1 MGEWKQSKCGWP
13 TASGRRCQNKT
24 LKGTSRCY
32 LHQGDWT
39 KRGQAELKK
48 RVSKRRKK

>member
-1 MGEWKQSKCGWP
+1 MGEWKQGKCGWP
-13 TASGRRCQNKT
+13 TAAGGRCGNKT
-24 LKGTSRCY
+24 MKGTSRCH

-48 RVSKRRKK
+48 KASKRRKK